1 MSERDAALAVMET
14 SFQPAVITADWAGM
28 RKRLQELI
36 APYEG
41 LTAEAVA
48 GMGMKDAK
56 ACRTDLKKMSNELN
70 DARRAIKREYNRPL
84 ADFEAHVK
92 ELDALILEPWKL
104 LDAGIKLEEE
114 NARYAR
120 RAQLDE
126 AYRDFAPALYD
137 VVPLERLLE
146 REWTNKSFGETKAED
161 ALLAKVASVA
171 QDWEAFQ
178 KMAFSFPKEAE
189 AEFFRTLSLR
199 AAIEYDARRAD
210 EQARIDR
217 MKAEVVANK
226 ELNAT
231 PCITVDASA
240 HDASRLDFEPVAVFL
255 IACEAT
261 VSQREGFVDYMK
273 RCGMHGHVLSTF
285 FADADEAIE
294 AVRCDVRG

>member
-1 MSERDAALAVMET
+1 MSEKDAALAVMET

-41 LTAEAVA
+41 LTAEVVA
-48 GMGMKDAK
+48 GMSMKDAK
-56 ACRTDLKKMSNELN
+56 ACKTDLKKMSSELN
-70 DARRAIKREYNRPL
+70 DARKAIKREYNRPL
-84 ADFEAHVK
+84 ADFEAHVR

-104 LDAGIKLEEE
+104 LDEGIKLEEE
-114 NARYAR
+114 NAKSAR

-146 REWTNKSFGETKAED
+146 REWMNKSFGETKATD
-161 ALLAKVASVA
+161 ALLAKVTSVA

-178 KMAFSFPKEAE
+178 KMAFNFPKEAE

-199 AAIEYDARRAD
+199 QAIDYDARRAD
-210 EQARIDR
+210 EQARIDA
-217 MKAEVVANK
+217 MKAEVATNK
-226 ELNAT
+226 KLNAT
-231 PCITVDASA
+231 PCITVDVSGMNAGK
-240 HDASRLDFEPVAVFL
+240 LDFEPVVVFL
-255 IACEAT
+255 VACEAT

-273 RCGMHGHVLSTF
+273 GCGIHGHVLSTF
-285 FADADEAIE
+285 FANADEAIE